1 MFKPYIY
8 VHYLKKEIAI
18 NINILVIIF
27 FFPIDT
33 QGQVWRVSISRYSSF
48 LAYKLPV
55 EDVHPL
61 SQAFHKLEAGKDD
74 HFKIKLPKNESR
86 SR

>member
-27 FFPIDT
+27 FFPLIRKVKCD
-33 QGQVWRVSISRYSSF
+33 VFLFPDIPPSWPINCPWRMFTLCLRPFI
-48 LAYKLPV
+48 
-55 EDVHPL
+55 
-61 SQAFHKLEAGKDD
+61 
-74 HFKIKLPKNESR
+74 N
-86 SR
+86 